1 MGEWAR
7 LRAGTTVRGGLERGY
22 WYPVHLKQPD
32 GVIWL
37 NGPDESTV
45 PLQPRQIRVIDRE
58 PDVVTR
64 IPETEFQSIRPGEP
78 AAKVRHYGIC
88 PKGHYIKGVRETD
101 ANAECKTCERTY
113 AVESED
119 P

>member
-7 LRAGTTVRGGLERGY
+7 LRAGATVRGGLERGY

-37 NGPDESTV
+37 SGPDESTV
-45 PLQPRQIRVIDRE
+45 PFQPQQIRVIDRE

-64 IPETEFQSIRPGEP
+64 VPETDFQTIRPGEP
-78 AAKVRHYGIC
+78 AAQVRLYGIC
-88 PKGHYIKGVRETD
+88 PKGHYIKRLGDSDGVTD
-101 ANAECKTCERTY
+101 CRTCGRRY
-113 AVESED
+113 AVQDED